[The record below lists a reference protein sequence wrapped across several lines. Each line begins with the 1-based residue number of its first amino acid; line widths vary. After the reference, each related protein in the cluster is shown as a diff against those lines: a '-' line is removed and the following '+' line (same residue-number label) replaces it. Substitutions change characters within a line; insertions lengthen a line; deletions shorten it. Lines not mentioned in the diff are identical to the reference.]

1 MAVAVVSACWITA
14 SGEDAYRREENGTIM
29 RTLLNVIW
37 LVFSGFWLFL
47 GYLLA
52 AVIMF
57 VLIITIPWGIAA
69 ARIGVYA
76 LWPFGKTVVEAPG
89 AGVGSFLGNVV
100 WVVLAGFWIAIG
112 HFFSGIALCV
122 TIIGIPFGIANFK
135 LIPVALMP
143 LGKQIVDIP

>member
-1 MAVAVVSACWITA
+1 
-14 SGEDAYRREENGTIM
+14 M

-37 LVFSGFWLFL
+37 LVLSGFWLFL
-47 GYLLA
+47 GYMLA

-76 LWPFGKTVVEAPG
+76 LWPFGKTVVDKPS

-100 WVVLAGFWIAIG
+100 WVIVAGFWIALG
-112 HFFSGIALCV
+112 HLFSGIALCV

-143 LGKQIVDIP
+143 LGKQIVDIR

>member
-1 MAVAVVSACWITA
+1 MK
-14 SGEDAYRREENGTIM
+14 
-29 RTLLNVIW
+29 TLLNIIW
-37 LVFSGFWLFL
+37 LVLSGIWLFL
-47 GYLLA
+47 GYMLA
-52 AVIMF
+52 ALIMC

-76 LWPFGKTVVEAPG
+76 LWPFGKTVVPTPN

-100 WVVLAGFWIAIG
+100 WVVLAGWWIALE
-112 HFFSGIALCV
+112 HLVSGIALCI

-143 LGKQIVDIP
+143 LGKQIVDTP